1 MLITQ
6 ENHLITNLE
15 MIQSCIVSMQVATCA
30 MIVVYR
36 QNKQAQITAEL
47 TSCQES
53 SSGKWRSPQ
62 NVASGG
68 KVQGERVNIVVTIDF
83 NC

>member
-1 MLITQ
+1 MPKTQVLTQTIQYSTSGRHFEFWQVDLVLITQ

-36 QNKQAQITAEL
+36 QNKQAQITAE
-47 TSCQES
+47 
-53 SSGKWRSPQ
+53 
-62 NVASGG
+62 
-68 KVQGERVNIVVTIDF
+68 
-83 NC
+83 

>member
-6 ENHLITNLE
+6 ENHLITILE

-47 TSCQES
+47 TRRQES
-53 SSGKWRSPQ
+53 SSGKWRSRQ
-62 NVASGG
+62 NVASGDKG
-68 KVQGERVNIVVTIDF
+68 VKVQGEK
-83 NC
+83 C